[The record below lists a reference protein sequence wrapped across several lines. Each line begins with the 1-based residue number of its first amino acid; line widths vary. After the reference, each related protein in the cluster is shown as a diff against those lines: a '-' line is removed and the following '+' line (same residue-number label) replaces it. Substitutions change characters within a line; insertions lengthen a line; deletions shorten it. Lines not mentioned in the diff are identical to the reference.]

1 MFRKWALC
9 DCIPLKHLDSFS
21 FTEKRKKEKVSIL
34 QISYPTQGKQKG
46 MSCQQL
52 TQLSHSQGLSHHQN
66 SQKYMLVWTLSSRLW
81 IGIVTSQGTHNHKL
95 VYWKL

>member
-21 FTEKRKKEKVSIL
+21 FTEKIKKEKVSIL

-52 TQLSHSQGLSHHQN
+52 TQLSHS
-66 SQKYMLVWTLSSRLW
+66 
-81 IGIVTSQGTHNHKL
+81 
-95 VYWKL
+95 